1 MLCHT
6 KIVSETQD
14 KRGRSLCMCMYVSVC
29 ICVYV
34 WVWCMCEYGL
44 YTNRQV
50 CLPKYAWR
58 PKEDTTRLSCSVLI
72 PLRQK
77 RGWWPEPLGLSIPI
91 PYSTG
96 VTCILVAT
104 SDLWEVLTS
113 RCRLHICTAI
123 PLTNWAPSGA
133 QTQTFQFLP
142 YSTYILTIVFNNTSL
157 LLWAFT
163 YFKRKSSFKV
173 YYWQRYSKESLLT
186 FICSTDVPC
195 ANPSCCDHQSL
206 LYCPRS
212 CSWEFSSSHN
222 AQYPLYLLSSTCG
235 CILLL
240 LSFP

>member
-6 KIVSETQD
+6 KTVSETQD

-77 RGWWPEPLGLSIPI
+77 RGWWPKPLGLSIPI

-113 RCRLHICTAI
+113 RCRLPHLHSQSSYQPS
-123 PLTNWAPSGA
+123 PLWSPNSDFSVLA
-133 QTQTFQFLP
+133 L
-142 YSTYILTIVFNNTSL
+142 FNL
-157 LLWAFT
+157 
-163 YFKRKSSFKV
+163 
-173 YYWQRYSKESLLT
+173 
-186 FICSTDVPC
+186 
-195 ANPSCCDHQSL
+195 H
-206 LYCPRS
+206 
-212 CSWEFSSSHN
+212 SHN
-222 AQYPLYLLSSTCG
+222 R
-235 CILLL
+235 I
-240 LSFP
+240 